1 MEPPIDDRDVDSIL
15 SGIFHLNA
23 NLAEIADDV
32 KAIRLLWRTE
42 MRKKRKKRTTDRVL
56 PREFWEEHERVQ
68 RKLAERIAYYEARIA
83 ARDRGEDPDA
93 ATA

>member
-1 MEPPIDDRDVDSIL
+1 
-15 SGIFHLNA
+15 
-23 NLAEIADDV
+23 
-32 KAIRLLWRTE
+32 